1 MSKLRVQSFA
11 ISIDGHGAGCD
22 QDLQNPLGVRG
33 PELMEWF
40 FPTRVWRKMQRLD
53 GGETG
58 VDNGIAEQGLAGI
71 GAWIL
76 GRNMFGPVRGPWPD
90 ESWKGWWGDEPPYHT
105 PVFVLTH
112 HPRAPLKMNGG
123 TEFRFVTE
131 GIHAALEQARAAA
144 GARDIRLGGGVS
156 AIRQYL
162 LAALIDELH
171 LAIRP
176 VLLGSGEHLLNDID
190 MRALGYECA
199 KYVAGERATHV
210 FLRKRVIRGQPL
222 PVLPNPAAPRRL
234 AANSSTTF
242 NFTCTTGRTTSW
254 AMRSIGL
261 TVNAAS
267 ERFHR
272 ETITCPW

>member
-11 ISIDGHGAGCD
+11 LSIDGYGAGPN
-22 QDLQNPLGVRG
+22 QDLQNPLGVGG

-40 FPTRVWRKMQRLD
+40 FPLRTWRNMHGQE

-58 VDNGIAEQGLAGI
+58 VDNAMAEQGFASV

-90 ESWKGWWGDEPPYHT
+90 DSWKGWWGDEPPYHT

-112 HPRAPLKMNGG
+112 HPRAPLTMKGG

-131 GIHAALEQARAAA
+131 GIHAALDQARATA
-144 GARDIRLGGGVS
+144 GGRDVRLGGGV
-156 AIRQYL
+156 ATVRQYL
-162 LAALIDELH
+162 RAGLIDELH

-176 VLLGSGEHLLNDID
+176 VLLGSGENLFSGID

-199 KYVAGERATHV
+199 RSVAGERATHV
-210 FLRKRVIRGQPL
+210 FLRKRVPKD
-222 PVLPNPAAPRRL
+222 
-234 AANSSTTF
+234 S
-242 NFTCTTGRTTSW
+242 
-254 AMRSIGL
+254 
-261 TVNAAS
+261 
-267 ERFHR
+267 
-272 ETITCPW
+272 